1 MSTLHARRIRFG
13 FAIALAAVA
22 GWGLIGHGEA
32 KDDAPLRKRLSLSCR

>member
-1 MSTLHARRIRFG
+1 MSRFTARRIRFG

-32 KDDAPLRKRLSLSCR
+32 KDDVPF